1 MSKLINGTQYNDFND
16 LIKASGLTKEELL
29 EIKLKNK
36 VISELI
42 KARQGKGLTQKEL
55 ETISGVKQP
64 LIARIEKGNVDP
76 QITTLLKI
84 LLPLGLTLAIV
95 PEGNQEEGGLEQCV
109 RYS

>member
-1 MSKLINGTQYNDFND
+1 MILQKGVLIISKIIAGTEYNDFND
-16 LIKASGLTKEELL
+16 LINASGLTKEELH
-29 EIKLKNK
+29 EISLKNQ
-36 VISELI
+36 IIGELVN
-42 KARQGKGLTQKEL
+42 ARKGKGITQKEL

-95 PEGNQEEGGLEQCV
+95 PQKNQDI
-109 RYS
+109 